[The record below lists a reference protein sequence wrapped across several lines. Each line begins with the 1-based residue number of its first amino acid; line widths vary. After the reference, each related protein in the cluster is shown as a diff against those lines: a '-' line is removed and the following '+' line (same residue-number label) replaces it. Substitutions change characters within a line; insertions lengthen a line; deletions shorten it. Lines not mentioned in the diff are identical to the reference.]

1 MSGERF
7 SSQELLNRSFTDW
20 QMQILRIALFVLL
33 IAAVAPARNAK
44 DHGYIPDSQTA
55 LDIARAELT
64 HVYGKKQI
72 QSEEPLTA
80 ELENG
85 IWTVAGTLW
94 CPDGK
99 GGRTNACV
107 GGTAVIKIRQADG
120 HILSIVHYK

>member
-1 MSGERF
+1 
-7 SSQELLNRSFTDW
+7 
-20 QMQILRIALFVLL
+20 MQILRIALFVLL
-33 IAAVAPARNAK
+33 MGAVAPAKHAK
-44 DHGYIPDSQTA
+44 KHGYIPDSQAA
-55 LDIARAELT
+55 LDVARAELT

-99 GGRTNACV
+99 GGRTNHCF
-107 GGTAVIKIRQADG
+107 GGVAVIKIRQADG
-120 HILSIVHYK
+120 HILSIAHYK